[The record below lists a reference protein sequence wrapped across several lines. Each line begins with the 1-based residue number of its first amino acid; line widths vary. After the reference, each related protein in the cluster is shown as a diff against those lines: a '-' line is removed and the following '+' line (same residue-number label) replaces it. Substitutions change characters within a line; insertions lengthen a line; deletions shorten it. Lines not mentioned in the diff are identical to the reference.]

1 MLFIFTKVENPLF
14 ILCYLFK
21 CCARCKYV
29 VIEVFTMFYI
39 MSSLVRL
46 NYWFLH
52 NFKFYKC
59 ESY

>member
-1 MLFIFTKVENPLF
+1 MLFIFTKVENHLF
-14 ILCYLFK
+14 ILCCIFK
-21 CCARCKYV
+21 CCARYKYV
-29 VIEVFTMFYI
+29 VIEVFMMFYI